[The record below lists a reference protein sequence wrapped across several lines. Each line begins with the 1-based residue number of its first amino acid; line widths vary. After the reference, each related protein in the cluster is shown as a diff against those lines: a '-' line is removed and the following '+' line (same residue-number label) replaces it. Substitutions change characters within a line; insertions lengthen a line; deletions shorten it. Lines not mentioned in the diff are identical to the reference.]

1 MSTPTVPRPSLTGDP
16 DRPVGDDGADESVR
30 AQLTEML
37 TASVFPATVDEL
49 QASLIRRR
57 APARLMW
64 HLSRL
69 SPLRRYQSMSAVLA
83 DLDRTEGTSW

>member
-1 MSTPTVPRPSLTGDP
+1 MSTPTVPRPRLTGDS
-16 DRPVGDDGADESVR
+16 DRADGVDGADESVR

-37 TASVFPATVDEL
+37 TASIFPATVDEL

-69 SPLRRYQSMSAVLA
+69 SPQRRYQSMSAVLA
-83 DLDRTEGTSW
+83 DLDGAEGL

>member
-1 MSTPTVPRPSLTGDP
+1 MSTPTVPRPAMTDNDSH
-16 DRPVGDDGADESVR
+16 GAEESIR
-30 AQLTEML
+30 AELVEML
-37 TASVFPATVDEL
+37 ALSIFPATVDEL

-83 DLDRTEGTSW
+83 DLDGH

>member
-1 MSTPTVPRPSLTGDP
+1 MSTPTVPRPTVGGDS
-16 DRPVGDDGADESVR
+16 AEHEESIR
-30 AQLTEML
+30 AELVAML
-37 TASVFPATVDEL
+37 AVSIFPATVDEL

-83 DLDRTEGTSW
+83 DLDVS

>member
-1 MSTPTVPRPSLTGDP
+1 MSTPTVPRPTVGGDS
-16 DRPVGDDGADESVR
+16 DRGEESIR
-30 AQLTEML
+30 AELVAML
-37 TASVFPATVDEL
+37 AVSIFPATVDEL

-83 DLDRTEGTSW
+83 DLDVH

>member
-1 MSTPTVPRPSLTGDP
+1 MSTPTVPRPTVAGDS
-16 DRPVGDDGADESVR
+16 DESEESIR
-30 AQLTEML
+30 AELVEVL
-37 TASVFPATVDEL
+37 ALSIFPATVDEL

-83 DLDRTEGTSW
+83 DLDNS